1 MGIMTKRGAME
12 WGYAP
17 SPVQEI
23 LFEGKSFFLKRDD
36 FLHPDF
42 SGNKARKFHYFL
54 QRDFPEIR
62 RLVSYGSA
70 QSNAM
75 LSLSVLAR
83 MRGWDFVY
91 YIDHLPKY
99 LREHP
104 IGNYR
109 TALDNGMELRINSVP
124 SEERRREDTL
134 FVEEGGRQAEA
145 QEGVR
150 VLARE
155 VFQWYKQQ
163 KLEGLTLFLP
173 SGTGTTAL
181 YLSKAF
187 MLLDAPI
194 GVVTTPCVGDAAY
207 LRRQFAML
215 ESEER
220 FWPRI
225 MDLPRKYHF
234 GKLYPEFYEIWL
246 KLKAQ
251 SGVEFDL
258 LYDPKGWLT
267 LLEYAERM
275 EGPIL
280 YLHQGGLQGNESML
294 PRYRRKFP
302 KMNEEKGRE

>member
-1 MGIMTKRGAME
+1 MDVSLKS
-12 WGYAP
+12 
-17 SPVQEI
+17 SPVEERC
-23 LFEGKSFFLKRDD
+23 FDGFHFFLKRDD
-36 FLHPDF
+36 LLHPDF

-54 QRDFPEIR
+54 QRDFPQIR
-62 RLVSYGSA
+62 RLVSTGSA

-109 TALDNGMELRINSVP
+109 TAIANGMELRIGPVP
-124 SEERRREDTL
+124 EEERLRKDTL
-134 FVEEGGRQAEA
+134 FIEEGGRQAEA
-145 QEGVR
+145 QEGICI
-150 VLARE
+150 LAGE
-155 VFQWYKQQ
+155 IFQWYKRQ
-163 KLEGLTLFLP
+163 KVEGLTLFLP

-187 MLLDAPI
+187 SLLDAPI

-225 MDLPRKYHF
+225 VDLPRKYHF
-234 GKLYPEFYEIWL
+234 GKLYGEFYEIWL

-267 LLEYAERM
+267 LLEHAGEM

-280 YLHQGGLQGNESML
+280 YLHQGGLRGNESML
-294 PRYRRKFP
+294 LRYRRKFP
-302 KMNEEKGRE
+302 KMNEEKGSA